1 MRYINQYQLYH
12 KIGKLLLHFIV
23 KAMGRFNLKRN
34 YLGIIIPILICL
46 SLFITSCFKDN
57 SLCSPAPKDY
67 RINIPTAERAKVP
80 YYFNNKVRFIV
91 NQQDTILYTI
101 SKDSAF
107 DHRKGHALGDCPEY
121 DTVWSS
127 HQVQF
132 STNSKYASIPIK
144 INQQSNG
151 AVEIFIGDIYYFFFT
166 EQLVQSQD
174 VIQINNH
181 IYNHIIKVKDLT
193 YQTSGTVWYDPEIGL
208 ISFNIGSDF
217 FQVLP

>member
-1 MRYINQYQLYH
+1 
-12 KIGKLLLHFIV
+12 
-23 KAMGRFNLKRN
+23 MGRLKFINSSLGNL
-34 YLGIIIPILICL
+34 IPILIYFT
-46 SLFITSCFKDN
+46 LFITSCFKDD

-67 RINIPTAERAKVP
+67 RINIPTTERAKVP
-80 YYFNNKVRFIV
+80 YYLNNKVRFIV

-101 SKDSAF
+101 SKDSTF
-107 DHRKGHALGDCPEY
+107 DYRKGHALGDCPEY

-132 STNSKYASIPIK
+132 STNSKYATIPIN

-151 AVEIFIGDIYYFFFT
+151 VVEIFIGDVYYFFFT
-166 EQLVQSQD
+166 EQLVQSAD
-174 VIQINNH
+174 SIQINNH
-181 IYNHIIKVKDLT
+181 IYNHVIKVKDLT
-193 YQTSGTVWYDPEIGL
+193 YQTSGQVWYDPEIGF